1 MESPPSRPRSGGG
14 EARVSQTCHA
24 IHCVVVKKEQKAPKI
39 GDVLPLV
46 DGNVWASVI
55 SRLDR
60 PTDFSGGDPVL
71 SPPPPTPQTR
81 SSVMNKADKV
91 STARR

>member
-14 EARVSQTCHA
+14 GARVSQTCHA
-24 IHCVVVKKEQKAPKI
+24 IHCVVVKKEQKALKI

-46 DGNVWASVI
+46 DGNVWASAI

-60 PTDFSGGDPVL
+60 PNRLQRGRPGSLPSSSNTANQIVGDEQGG
-71 SPPPPTPQTR
+71 
-81 SSVMNKADKV
+81 
-91 STARR
+91 

>member
-14 EARVSQTCHA
+14 GSKSEPDVPCHSLRRG
-24 IHCVVVKKEQKAPKI
+24 KKRTKAPKI

-60 PTDFSGGDPVL
+60 PNRLQRGRPGSLPSSNTANQIVGDEQGG
-71 SPPPPTPQTR
+71 
-81 SSVMNKADKV
+81 
-91 STARR
+91 